1 MAIFS
6 RSIANA
12 AAAAAEQGEVL
23 TKWQFDDA
31 HGVGVIHRIQ
41 DVQPIFEENA
51 RLFTLNDGYSPRR
64 ELRRVASI
72 PKVIVEQW
80 MQEGVNI
87 FDKNCRAEIK
97 RRLNDPANLKLRTAP
112 GRV

>member
-1 MAIFS
+1 MVRA
-6 RSIANA
+6 ATA
-12 AAAAAEQGEVL
+12 AAARGEVL
-23 TKWQFDDA
+23 TKWEYDA
-31 HGVGVIHRIQ
+31 SAGVGVIHRIE
-41 DVQPIFEENA
+41 DVSPILEENA
-51 RLFTLNDGYSPRR
+51 RLYTLNDGYSPRR

-72 PKVIVEQW
+72 PKIVVEQW

-97 RRLNDPANLKLRTAP
+97 RRLNDPSNLKLRTAP